1 MKIRVTNRD
10 NVETEI
16 SGAEGETVMSAIRAS
31 GFDELMALC
40 GGARSCATCH
50 VIISPEFV
58 SLLPVM
64 TEDEDDLLDASDH
77 RTANSRLSCQIMCS
91 AELDGLR
98 LTLAP
103 ED

>member
-1 MKIRVTNRD
+1 MKKRVTNRD

-16 SGAEGETVMSAIRAS
+16 SGAEGEIVMSAIKSS

-50 VIISPEFV
+50 VIIDPEFV
-58 SLLPVM
+58 SLMPAM
-64 TEDEDDLLDASDH
+64 TEDEDDRLDASDH

-91 AELDGLR
+91 EVLDGLR
-98 LTLAP
+98 LIIAP